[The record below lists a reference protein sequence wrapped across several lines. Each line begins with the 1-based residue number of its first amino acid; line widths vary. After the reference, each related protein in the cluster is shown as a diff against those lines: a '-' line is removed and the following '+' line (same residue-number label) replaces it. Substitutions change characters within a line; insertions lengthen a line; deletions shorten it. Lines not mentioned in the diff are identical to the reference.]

1 MTTSSISKV
10 RNCVAIITATVLTV
24 GLVSTTPVSAQA
36 KTSIVSGGSSFANS
50 IISTCAQA
58 YKTDTITYA
67 STGSGTGRN
76 NFLSGTYDFGAT
88 DSPYPASAKKPENFT
103 YVPLVGGPIAIV
115 FNVEGVSSLNLTAKV
130 LGGIMNGRYKTWN
143 DDEIQKLNLKAKL
156 PNSPINV
163 YYRSDTSG
171 TTQNFAN
178 YLRGNGASGWRDNGA
193 WANASGQS
201 APVGSGA
208 ANSQLLVAG
217 VASTK
222 NSIGYADLSDV
233 AAKGLPF
240 AALRNPL
247 GQFVKPSVKASSAFL
262 SVQKVASNG
271 ILEIDYKKAVR
282 GGYNNSLV
290 TYAIAPTASA
300 NKAKGTAVRNFLTY
314 MIRTCSPAKASG
326 LNYTALSGS
335 LRTKALQLVATV
347 K

>member
-1 MTTSSISKV
+1 MTNSLISKV
-10 RNCVAIITATVLTV
+10 RTSVAIIATILSL
-24 GLVSTTPVSAQA
+24 GMVSTSIVPAQA

-76 NFLSGTYDFGAT
+76 NFITGTYDFGAS

-130 LGGIMNGRYKTWN
+130 LGGIMNGRYTTWN
-143 DDEIQKLNLKAKL
+143 DEAIQSLNPKAKL
-156 PNSPINV
+156 PNTKINV

-178 YLRGNGASGWRDNGA
+178 YLRGNGASGWKDNGS
-193 WANASGQS
+193 WSNASSQS

-217 VASTK
+217 VATTK

-247 GQFVKPSVKASSAFL
+247 GQYVKPSVKSSSVFL
-262 SVQKVASNG
+262 SVQKVGSNG

-300 NKAKGTAVRNFLTY
+300 NKDKGVAIRKFLTY
-314 MIRTCSPAKASG
+314 LINTCSPSKASG
-326 LNYTALSGS
+326 LNYTSLSGA
-335 LRTKALQLVATV
+335 LKAKALKLVSTV

>member
-10 RNCVAIITATVLTV
+10 RNCVAIITATILTV

-115 FNVEGVSSLNLTAKV
+115 FNVEGVKSLNLTAKV
-130 LGGIMNGRYKTWN
+130 LGGIMNGRYTKWN
-143 DDEIQKLNLKAKL
+143 DEEIQKLNPKAKF

-178 YLRGNGASGWRDNGA
+178 YLRGNGASGWKDNGA

-217 VASTK
+217 VASTR

-262 SVQKVASNG
+262 SVQKVTSNG

-300 NKAKGTAVRNFLTY
+300 NKSKGTAVRNFLTY
-314 MIRTCSPAKASG
+314 MIRTCSPAKATG

-335 LRTKALQLVATV
+335 LRTKALKLVATV

>member
-10 RNCVAIITATVLTV
+10 RNCVAIITATVLTI

-130 LGGIMNGRYKTWN
+130 LGGMMNGRYTKWN
-143 DDEIQKLNLKAKL
+143 DEEIQKLNPKAKF

>member
-88 DSPYPASAKKPENFT
+88 DAPYAATDKKPDNFT

-115 FNVEGVSSLNLTAKV
+115 FNVDGVGSLNLTAKV
-130 LGGIMNGRYKTWN
+130 LGGILNGRYTTWN
-143 DDEIQKLNLKAKL
+143 DEAIQSLNPKAKL
-156 PNSPINV
+156 PSDKINV
-163 YYRSDTSG
+163 LYRSGSSG
-171 TTQNFAN
+171 TTQALAN
-178 YLRGNGASGWRDNGA
+178 YLRGNGASGWRDNGT
-193 WANASGQS
+193 WASASGQS

-314 MIRTCSPAKASG
+314 MIRTCSPAKATG

-335 LRTKALQLVATV
+335 LRTKALKLVATV

>member
-1 MTTSSISKV
+1 MTNSLISKV
-10 RNCVAIITATVLTV
+10 RTSVAIIATILSL
-24 GLVSTTPVSAQA
+24 GMVSTSVVPAQA

-130 LGGIMNGRYKTWN
+130 LGGMMNGRYTKWN
-143 DDEIQKLNLKAKL
+143 DDEIQKLNPKAKL

-262 SVQKVASNG
+262 SIQKVASNG